1 MNGARRPQTETERSL
16 VRLRARLEAWSMG
29 CRDSDIGDRPAASW
43 RIPFERLSIPFPPLS
58 AAPYANLTMEE
69 AAMKHNSTRERKEK
83 PARLSVSL
91 LERIQPHAA
100 GIDCGQNSHFVAVP
114 PERDPQPVREFRTF
128 TADLHRLADWLM
140 QCGVKTVAMES
151 TGVFWIP
158 LYEILEQRGLQV
170 VLVNARDVHNVPG
183 RKSDVKDCKWLRE
196 LHSVGLL
203 RASFRPAA
211 AIVPLRSFMRQ
222 RETLVEEA
230 ATRIQRMQKAL
241 TEMNLKLHTV
251 LTDLTGQTGLRIVR
265 SILEGER
272 DPERLAANR
281 DYHCHASQAEIVA
294 ALTGNYRAEHLFAL
308 RQNFAAYEFLLKQIA
323 ECDGEIEGLLTTLA
337 ARQPPPSAPLPAA
350 RRKRASKH
358 QPQFDIRGPPH
369 RLTGGVDLSQIDSIG
384 PQAAL
389 HLIGEIGTD
398 MTRWP
403 TEKHFTSWLALAPNN
418 KISGGR
424 LLSSRTPPSANRAA
438 VILRRCAMTLT
449 KTSTALGAFY
459 RRLAMRVGKPK
470 ALTATA
476 RKLAVLVYRVLSGS
490 LVYNDPGA
498 IEYHQL
504 NRNRELKSLRKR
516 ARLLGFELFDPST
529 GEVLAPNLQPVF

>member
-1 MNGARRPQTETERSL
+1 
-16 VRLRARLEAWSMG
+16 
-29 CRDSDIGDRPAASW
+29 
-43 RIPFERLSIPFPPLS
+43 
-58 AAPYANLTMEE
+58 MEE
-69 AAMKHNSTRERKEK
+69 AAMKHNSTPERKEK
-83 PARLSVSL
+83 PTRSSASL
-91 LERIQPHAA
+91 LERIQPDAA

-114 PERDPQPVREFRTF
+114 PARDPQPVREFRTF
-128 TADLHRLADWLM
+128 TADLHRLADWLL

-151 TGVFWIP
+151 TGVYWIP
-158 LYEILEQRGLQV
+158 LYEILEQRGFEV

-183 RKSDVKDCKWLRE
+183 RKSDVQDCEWLRE

-230 ATRIQRMQKAL
+230 ATRIHRMQKAL

-251 LTDLTGQTGLRIVR
+251 LTDLTGQTGLKIVR

-272 DPERLAANR
+272 DPERLAAHR

-294 ALTGNYRAEHLFAL
+294 ALTGNYRSEHLFAL
-308 RQNFAAYEFLLKQIA
+308 RQNFAAYQFLLKQIA
-323 ECDGEIEGLLTTLA
+323 ECDGEIERLLTTLA
-337 ARQPPPSAPLPAA
+337 AQQPPPSAPLPAA
-350 RRKRASKH
+350 RGKRASKH
-358 QPQFDIRGPPH
+358 QPRFDIRGPLH
-369 RLTGGVDLSQIDSIG
+369 RLTGGTDLSQIDSIG

-403 TEKHFTSWLALAPNN
+403 TEKHFTSWLALAPSN

-438 VILRRCAMTLT
+438 VILRRCAMSLT

-459 RRLAMRVGKPK
+459 RRLAMRVGKAK

-476 RKLAVLVYRVLSGS
+476 RKLAVLVYRVLSGN
-490 LVYNDPGA
+490 LDYHDPGA
-498 IEYHQL
+498 DAYHQL
-504 NRNRELKSLRKR
+504 NRTRELKSLRKR
-516 ARLLGFELFDPST
+516 AKFFGFDLLDRAT
-529 GEVLAPNLQPVF
+529 GEVLVSPVF